1 MALELYLDLFSQPC
15 RSVYIFAKKN
25 NIEFDFKKISL
36 FDGDQYK
43 EEFGKINPMRKAPAM
58 RDGDFCLAESIAIM
72 QYLTEK
78 FKTPDFWYPADLQQ
92 RARVNEY
99 LSWQHM
105 AIRMHGSKMFWMR
118 LLIPKILG
126 VEVPKEKMDAALED
140 LNGSLKLIEEKFLQD
155 KPFIAGE
162 QISLADLVAIV
173 EIMQPVGAGL
183 DVFEGRPKLSAWRD
197 RVQAAIGKELFDD
210 AHKGILASQENV
222 KHLDAEKL
230 QVFKPRI
237 LRLFM

>member
-25 NIEFDFKKISL
+25 NIPFEFKKVSL
-36 FDGDQYK
+36 LGGEQYG
-43 EEFGKINPMRKAPAM
+43 EAYGKINMIRKAPAI

-72 QYLTEK
+72 QYLAEK
-78 FKTPDFWYPADLQQ
+78 FKTPDFWYPTDLQR

-105 AIRMHGSKMFWMR
+105 AIRMHGSKIFWLR
-118 LLIPKILG
+118 LMIPKILG
-126 VEVPKEKMDAALED
+126 VEVPQDKMDAAVED
-140 LNGSLKLIEEKFLQD
+140 LNGSLKLIEEKFIQD
-155 KPFIAGE
+155 RPFIAGE

-183 DVFEGRPKLSAWRD
+183 DVFEDRPRLSAWRD

-210 AHKGILASQENV
+210 AHQGILAAQEMV
-222 KHLDAEKL
+222 KTMDSSKL
-230 QVFKPRI
+230 QIFKPKI
-237 LRLFM
+237 MRLFL